1 MSTANPPGPSPA
13 APRLHF
19 YRNYN
24 RILASAY
31 AVLLLA
37 LSAFFIFQLR
47 QGVREEV
54 TLIEGEF
61 DRHAQFLEFVLRSS
75 ADEVDSL
82 RMAASAL
89 RLSGRGCVQGR
100 LAVQQGDL
108 QASDAGFNRDAASD
122 RDASGNLVGVGALA
136 GRSDD
141 FYCDLGTAL
150 GLGNR
155 LAAMAFHL
163 PHVARG
169 SFISTQEFQL
179 HYPWQASPQVP
190 WDPAVRQQPL
200 WRLGQ
205 QQANPERLKYW
216 VPPYFAGQEL
226 GLLAPVGAPVYAG
239 DRFLG
244 VVAVE
249 MSLDYLNRV
258 NNAFA
263 YRPGMVA
270 VVDAQGRVLAH
281 PGLFTHALGVRAAGR
296 FEEAF
301 ASSVLASVDALGRLP
316 QDKAVDSGGAY
327 VIRHGFVSAPWQL
340 VFVVPRAALWHKLL
354 YERGPLLLAVL
365 AALAALMAVTY
376 RVTVREF
383 VSPAARLVD
392 HVAAESSFQPRPIP
406 RVPPVWRPW
415 FEAISRAFRES
426 VQLGSL
432 RRELDIAARMQQ
444 SILPRRWPQDPRF
457 TLWGTMQPAREIG
470 GDFYDHFALAD
481 GALGLVVA
489 DVSGKGVSAGL
500 FAMVSKT
507 LLRSVATQRPLS
519 PGQVLAQVNDALCE
533 DNDEG
538 MFVTAFHAHY
548 QPATGALAYANAGHP
563 PPLLLR
569 AGGSV
574 HGLPLPPQP
583 ALGVVPGVAY
593 GIAQVSLA
601 PGDLLLLFTDGVSEA
616 VDTQAR
622 EFGCERLAA
631 LFQGQP
637 GPAPREAV
645 QRVQDAVAAHAAG
658 ADPFDDITCVA
669 LACHRL
675 GEPG

>member
-1 MSTANPPGPSPA
+1 MNSAKPPGPSPA

-37 LSAFFIFQLR
+37 LSAFFLFQLR
-47 QGVREEV
+47 QGVRDEV
-54 TLIEGEF
+54 ALIEGEF

-89 RLSGRGCVQGR
+89 RLSGRGCVQGHM
-100 LAVQQGDL
+100 AVRQRELLVSGN
-108 QASDAGFNRDAASD
+108 GFNRDTVSD
-122 RDASGNLVGVGALA
+122 RDGSGNLVGVGALA
-136 GRSDD
+136 GRSED

-169 SFISTQEFQL
+169 SFIATQEFQL
-179 HYPWQASPQVP
+179 HYPWQASRDVP
-190 WDPAVRQQPL
+190 WDPGVRLQPL

-205 QQANPERLKYW
+205 AQANPERLKYW
-216 VPPYFAGQEL
+216 VPPYFAGQDL

-281 PGLFTHALGVRAAGR
+281 PGLYADALAVRAAGR
-296 FEEAF
+296 FEDAF
-301 ASSVLASVDALGRLP
+301 AASVLPSVDALGRLP
-316 QDKAVDSGGAY
+316 QGRAVDSGGAY

-354 YERGPLLLAVL
+354 FERGPLLLAVL

-406 RVPPVWRPW
+406 RVPPAWRPW
-415 FEAISRAFRES
+415 FEATSRAFGES

-470 GDFYDHFALAD
+470 GDFFDHFAVAD

-489 DVSGKGVSAGL
+489 DVSGKGISAGL

-519 PGQVLAQVNDALCE
+519 PDLVLAQVNDALCE
-533 DNDEG
+533 DNDES
-538 MFVTAFHAHY
+538 MFVTAVHAHY
-548 QPATGALAYANAGHP
+548 HPATGALAYANAGHP
-563 PPLLLR
+563 PPMLLR
-569 AGGSV
+569 ADGVV
-574 HGLPLPPQP
+574 HWLPLRPQP
-583 ALGVVPGVAY
+583 ALGVVQAVGY
-593 GIAQVSLA
+593 GLAQVNLA
-601 PGDLLLLFTDGVSEA
+601 PGDLLLLFTDGATEA
-616 VDTQAR
+616 ADAQAR
-622 EFGCERLAA
+622 EFGRERLAA
-631 LFQGQP
+631 LFEGKP
-637 GPAPREAV
+637 VPAAREAV
-645 QRVQDAVAAHAAG
+645 QRVQAAVADHAAG
-658 ADPFDDITCVA
+658 HDPFDDITCMA
-669 LACHRL
+669 LACNRL
-675 GEPG
+675 GAS